1 MTDKIERLDNL
12 MAEMLEI
19 YKAKNKDYGDSFSE
33 SFEEFGLIAP
43 VVRMNDKMNRIK
55 SLSKKGDRQVKDESL
70 RDSLMDLANYA
81 LMTVVELD
89 QEVEKEEK
97 ARPDWMTRCLG
108 EPIRDCERENKLEND
123 FDSVLHRIES
133 LDDNKKYYLK
143 ALLSGIDEEYCY
155 LNINDRYSGFM
166 LSNKDEAACYQTEF
180 SKVDIRWLIRDWNI
194 NLDEF
199 EIIEVESDYE
209 AGRQENL

>member
-1 MTDKIERLDNL
+1 MTNKVDRLEKL

-43 VVRMNDKMNRIK
+43 VVRMNDKINRIK
-55 SLSKKGDRQVKDESL
+55 SLSKKGGRQVKDESL

-89 QEVEKEEK
+89 LQIEEWERKNIGTVEIPDAFQK
-97 ARPDWMTRCLG
+97 AIMDHV
-108 EPIRDCERENKLEND
+108 RESKLENNSD
-123 FDSVLHRIES
+123 RVLQRIES
-133 LDDNKKYYLK
+133 LDDDKKYYLK
-143 ALLSGIDEEYCY
+143 PLLSEIEEENCHLTKFLKKDIIWLVKHFDID
-155 LNINDRYSGFM
+155 
-166 LSNKDEAACYQTEF
+166 
-180 SKVDIRWLIRDWNI
+180 
-194 NLDEF
+194 LDDF
-199 EIIEVESDYE
+199 EIIEVKSDYE

>member
-1 MTDKIERLDNL
+1 MADKADRLEKL

-55 SLSKKGDRQVKDESL
+55 SLTKKGDRQVKDESL

-89 QEVEKEEK
+89 QQIEEWERKNIGTVEIPDAFQK
-97 ARPDWMTRCLG
+97 AIMDHV
-108 EPIRDCERENKLEND
+108 RESNLENNS
-123 FDSVLHRIES
+123 DSVFQRIER
-133 LDDNKKYYLK
+133 LDDDKKYYLK
-143 ALLSGIDEEYCY
+143 ALLSGIEKENCH
-155 LNINDRYSGFM
+155 LTKF
-166 LSNKDEAACYQTEF
+166 LKKDIKWLDNQTQH
-180 SKVDIRWLIRDWNI
+180 SPTP
-194 NLDEF
+194 
-199 EIIEVESDYE
+199 
-209 AGRQENL
+209 

>member
-1 MTDKIERLDNL
+1 MNNKADRLEKLMT
-12 MAEMLEI
+12 EMLEI

-55 SLSKKGDRQVKDESL
+55 SLTRSGDRQVQDESL

-89 QEVEKEEK
+89 KEVEGEDGELYFALEPKNKFSNNGFTVTGKMEDLGDAIKELV
-97 ARPDWMTRCLG
+97 M
-108 EPIRDCERENKLEND
+108 NN
-123 FDSVLHRIES
+123 
-133 LDDNKKYYLK
+133 
-143 ALLSGIDEEYCY
+143 
-155 LNINDRYSGFM
+155 
-166 LSNKDEAACYQTEF
+166 
-180 SKVDIRWLIRDWNI
+180 
-194 NLDEF
+194 
-199 EIIEVESDYE
+199 YE